1 MIELSKGEKVS
12 LTKDKKVNNIF
23 YVGAGWDSYAD
34 IDVHVYLQSNSNTRK
49 HLYYANR
56 YAPGVNYSGDN
67 TTGAGDGI
75 DEYMEVN
82 LANISP
88 EIDEIVFA
96 INMFSSGSFAKVKG
110 AFAAVY
116 TNKNN
121 YKKGVCMFNLTEQ
134 FDSSIVA
141 VIMGKLIKVDGEWEF
156 VADGTGLSSKL
167 RDTCPVVDK
176 YSNYTVAT
184 DQRKKGFF
192 SRIFKK

>member
-1 MIELSKGEKVS
+1 MIQLTKGEKVE

-34 IDVHVYLQSNSNTRK
+34 IDVHVYLQSCGQTMQ
-49 HLYYANR
+49 HLYYANS
-56 YAPGVNYSGDN
+56 AANGVVYSGDN
-67 TTGAGDGI
+67 TTGKGSGI
-75 DEYMEVN
+75 DEYMTVT
-82 LANISP
+82 LAQIDP
-88 EIDEIVFA
+88 DVDEIVFA

-116 TNKNN
+116 TDKNN

-134 FDSSIVA
+134 FDKTTVA
-141 VIMGKLIKVDGEWEF
+141 VILGKLIKVDGEWEF

-167 RDTCPVVDK
+167 GYTCPVVDK
-176 YSNYTVAT
+176 YSNYTVAA
-184 DQRKKGFF
+184 DQKKKGFF